1 MALKRITL
9 DQFSKGII
17 SHYGKSIL
25 SRQEVNSYASMI
37 GVSRPDGWDSN
48 PFYKNASAKNAS
60 GYEFSN
66 ASAAKTNR
74 KKIDVSSL
82 DQDKETE

>member
-25 SRQEVNSYASMI
+25 TRNEVNSYASMI

-48 PFYKNASAKNAS
+48 PFYKNSSSKNAS
-60 GYEFSN
+60 GYKFSN
-66 ASAAKTNR
+66 VSAAKKNR
-74 KKIDVSSL
+74 TRQRYRRNL
-82 DQDKETE
+82 